1 MSSSDKTECIIC
13 FEELSD
19 YSVAI
24 LSCGHKFHLHC
35 IQGWKNTQ
43 GKSSNFTRLCCY
55 CRDTNVEIINIIDG
69 NKRDPKVKLPK
80 GSSKSSLGS
89 IGSLSS
95 EGSTVEPARAHI
107 YERRRQSV
115 NTLSFVNYDTHHDE
129 GFFCCC
135 RIL

>member
-13 FEELSD
+13 FEELSN

-69 NKRDPKVKLPK
+69 SKRDPKVILPK

-89 IGSLSS
+89 LGSLSS
-95 EGSTVEPARAHI
+95 EGSVIEPARAHI

-115 NTLSFVNYDTHHDE
+115 NALSFVNYDTHPDDTL
-129 GFFCCC
+129 FCCC
-135 RIL
+135 TIL

>member
-55 CRDTNVEIINIIDG
+55 CRDTNVEIINIVVE
-69 NKRDPKVKLPK
+69 NKVKLPK
-80 GSSKSSLGS
+80 GLMESRNVAALG
-89 IGSLSS
+89 

-115 NTLSFVNYDTHHDE
+115 NTLSFVNYDTHPDE